1 MMGREGEEFSLLLEL
16 LKLLSES
23 EKITPTIAEREL
35 GLTREEYE
43 PLISVLKKYYML
55 REEKDTVILYRGDN
69 LKALHPWG
77 WNYVHKVIVG
87 STMSMARKFPPWS
100 VVIAEYQVYGKGR
113 HGKTW
118 IGSLGGLWVTYKV
131 RLQAHLAQL
140 LPIAIPVLLTRI
152 LEEQFKIN
160 AMIKWPNDIV
170 VKDKKL
176 AGILVEAEASGS
188 DLMGY
193 IGLGVNINNDPPLET
208 ATSLKELTGSLVP
221 RNRVFSKLTG
231 WISRIDKLV
240 EKPELLRLE
249 YLEKLSTLGKRVK
262 IVMKD
267 GEIVGNATSISEL
280 GELIV
285 ETASGSVKVSSS
297 EALKVI
303 HLD

>member
-43 PLISVLKKYYML
+43 TLVSVLKKYFML

-77 WNYVHKVIVG
+77 WNYVYRIIVG
-87 STMSMARKFPPWS
+87 STMNMARKFPPWS

-118 IGSLGGLWVTYKV
+118 IGSLGGLWVTYKI
-131 RLQAHLAQL
+131 RLQAHLAQF
-140 LPIAIPVLLTRI
+140 LPIAVPVLLTRI
-152 LEEQFKIN
+152 LGEQFKMN
-160 AMIKWPNDIV
+160 ALIKWPNDIV

-188 DLMGY
+188 DMMGY

-208 ATSLKELTGSLVP
+208 ATSLKELIGSLVP
-221 RNRVFSKLTG
+221 RNRVCSKLTG

-249 YLEKLSTLGKRVK
+249 YLEKLSTLGKRVR
-262 IVMKD
+262 IMVKD

>member
-1 MMGREGEEFSLLLEL
+1 MGREGEEFSLLLEL

-43 PLISVLKKYYML
+43 TLVSVLKKYFML

-77 WNYVHKVIVG
+77 WNYVYRIIVG
-87 STMSMARKFPPWS
+87 STMNMARKFPPWS

-118 IGSLGGLWVTYKV
+118 IGSLGGLWVTYKI
-131 RLQAHLAQL
+131 RLQAHLAQF
-140 LPIAIPVLLTRI
+140 LPIAVPVLLTRI
-152 LEEQFKIN
+152 LGEQFKMN
-160 AMIKWPNDIV
+160 ALIKWPNDIV

-188 DLMGY
+188 DMMGY

-208 ATSLKELTGSLVP
+208 ATSLKELIGSLVP
-221 RNRVFSKLTG
+221 RNRVCSKLTG

-249 YLEKLSTLGKRVK
+249 YLEKLSTLGKRVR
-262 IVMKD
+262 IMVKD